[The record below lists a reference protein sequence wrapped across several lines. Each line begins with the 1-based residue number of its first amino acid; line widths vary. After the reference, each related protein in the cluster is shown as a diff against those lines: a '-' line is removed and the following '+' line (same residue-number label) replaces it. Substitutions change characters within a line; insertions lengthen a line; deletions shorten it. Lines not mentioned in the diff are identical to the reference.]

1 MMMSILDRKRKNEV
15 ISVRL
20 NDERLQLLERY
31 RKLLTEQFGRP
42 ISLAEAAF
50 IILEERVERVD
61 REASRLEM
69 LNTPTASLWRIRK
82 KWESQHTL
90 SSAEWDVLA
99 EYVQI
104 GVDKERQEP
113 PLLRP
118 AVPSRQ
124 SYLAVLDAFAAVY
137 QNRKTHASQ
146 HVWDYFGNLGGYATK
161 VQLSDKDAGQRHE
174 ALSKQIASR
183 RELLQPTEK
192 WEYPGTV
199 GTCFFDAIRDEGV
212 EGKRLDQILAP
223 FWSNLWGLA
232 ARGHWLQHDGQP
244 VREPGSNDD
253 DFRRRI
259 TLPSGLNSDE
269 LKVSFSSSG
278 STEFATSIDFGPSR
292 RFGFVITRYPD
303 LVEFRAM
310 LEGLPPKQ
318 QPWNGRHFYVS
329 VAKEKGATKRT
340 LWLKQ
345 NEVNVEF
352 SEGEWNALRDIFRQ
366 ALENPGLQQ
375 WLGELQLEY
384 GEQGQWQES

>member
-1 MMMSILDRKRKNEV
+1 MMMSVLGRKRKNEV

-31 RKLLTEQFGRP
+31 RKLLTEQLGRP

-50 IILEERVERVD
+50 IILEERVEGVD

-69 LNTPTASLWRIRK
+69 LNAPTASLWRIRK

-90 SSAEWDVLA
+90 YSAEWDVLA

-104 GVDKERQEP
+104 GADNERQEP

-124 SYLAVLDAFAAVY
+124 SYLAVLDAFAVVY

-146 HVWDYFGNLGGYATK
+146 HVWDYFGNLGGYATN
-161 VQLSDKDAGQRHE
+161 VQLSDKDAEQRHE
-174 ALSKQIASR
+174 ALSKQISSR
-183 RELLQPTEK
+183 WELLQSTEK
-192 WEYPGTV
+192 WENPGTV
-199 GTCFFDAIRDEGV
+199 GRCFFDAVRDEGV
-212 EGKRLDQILAP
+212 ESKRLDQILAP
-223 FWSNLWGLA
+223 YWSSLWGLA
-232 ARGHWLQHDGQP
+232 ARGHWLKHDGQP
-244 VREPGSNDD
+244 VRQPGANDD

-259 TLPSGLNSDE
+259 TLPNGLTSGE

-310 LEGLPPKQ
+310 LDGLPPKQ

-329 VAKEKGATKRT
+329 VTKEKGATKRT

-352 SEGEWNALRDIFRQ
+352 TEAEWNALRDIFRQ
-366 ALENPGLQQ
+366 ASEDAGLQQ
-375 WLGELQLEY
+375 WLRELQLEY
-384 GEQGQWQES
+384 GEHGQWLES